1 MRMGNFESKI
11 GPARTCLDMFSGP
24 YTQND
29 SVGKQQWYD
38 ADAD

>member
-29 SVGKQQWYD
+29 SVGKQQRYG